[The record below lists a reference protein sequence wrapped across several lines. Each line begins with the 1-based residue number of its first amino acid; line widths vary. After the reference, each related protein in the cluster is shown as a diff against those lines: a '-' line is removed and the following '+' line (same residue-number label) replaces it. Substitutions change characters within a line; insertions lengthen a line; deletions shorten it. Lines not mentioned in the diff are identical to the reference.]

1 MTSATAPKVVRT
13 RRYVSAPPGAYP
25 APEPPRRASPPA
37 EAEVREP
44 DAAADELDQQL
55 GAVVRAEPV
64 ASGPVASGPVTS
76 EPVAPAPPAAAPVA
90 DPIEPSV
97 PDAPPPAA
105 QPLEG
110 ASIPVAREDGAAE
123 PAPLRAR
130 RTREAPSSSAP
141 RRLGIFVGCI
151 LGGLLGAIAG
161 AAYVASRREPD
172 FTQWPTLL
180 RQPDSLLEI
189 AADPLIG
196 GPAAAIVVVCVL
208 LGGLIGTRR
217 RRRSRRA

>member
-1 MTSATAPKVVRT
+1 MTSATAQRVVRT

-25 APEPPRRASPPA
+25 APEPPRRTSPPV

-64 ASGPVASGPVTS
+64 ASGSVAS
-76 EPVAPAPPAAAPVA
+76 EPVSPAPPAAAPVA

-105 QPLEG
+105 QPVEG
-110 ASIPVAREDGAAE
+110 ASIPVAREGGAAE

-130 RTREAPSSSAP
+130 RTRKAPSSSAP
-141 RRLGIFVGCI
+141 RGLGIFVGCI

-161 AAYVASRREPD
+161 VAYVASRREPD

-180 RQPDSLLEI
+180 RQPDSLFEI

-208 LGGLIGTRR
+208 LGGLIGAR